1 MKIAILGAGHG
12 GLAMSADLKLMGHL
26 LQVGFVFILYSISY
40 LITSLI
46 SSKLSSKIEPYKLCI
61 FSMFVPVL
69 NILLFIYTSS
79 TASLLPTEIFL
90 IVCGISFSFFITSN
104 NNYVMS
110 MSKTTNAGMIA
121 GIHRMTGRLGML
133 WV

>member
-12 GLAMSADLKLMGHL
+12 GLAMSTDLKLMGHL

-61 FSMFVPVL
+61 FSMFYLKENYIIVFQFQIFCL
-69 NILLFIYTSS
+69 IYF
-79 TASLLPTEIFL
+79 LHIIPFL
-90 IVCGISFSFFITSN
+90 ILKSKYIFVFYLSNYPHPLNSFIIF
-104 NNYVMS
+104 
-110 MSKTTNAGMIA
+110 K
-121 GIHRMTGRLGML
+121 
-133 WV
+133 